1 MMKAAGKVVRYSLIL
16 LVLVFA
22 LLVAAPFF
30 IDANQYKSLIVDQAE
45 KATGRHIEIGTL
57 HASLFPWVGLTLEDV
72 HIANPKGFAA
82 GDLLQVKSLDVQV
95 AVMPLLRG
103 KYQIESFV
111 LDSPRLHLKR
121 AADGFTN
128 WEDLLSGG
136 QPVKSGKPEKSSG
149 QPAVQAKSTAS
160 HAAPGA
166 QPGGGALAALTA
178 RSLRMSDGEIHFLDA
193 TKDQVIDL
201 TALNIDVDDVQMQRP
216 VSLSVSGKLD
226 GNAFSLDGM
235 VGPLGDVTSLDVERL
250 PVKGHLGVPGADIG
264 KLAKFAAGLESLG
277 RGTLG
282 LDVQLEQRP
291 NGVRV
296 MAGSLKL
303 HLLADS
309 TDARAA
315 GTETSAG
322 VQAGSTATGVSA
334 HDLALDVKAQMP
346 DTRRMQIEQL
356 VASLDGEQLA
366 DVNGTLT
373 GIGGDMRY
381 QLRVNTPELTRRQLA
396 RWLPELHS
404 MYAAHPAP
412 WKTVKLGMLAA
423 GNASEVDIRDLQL
436 LLNGEL
442 VQVSGNV
449 NFASDPDIRL
459 RIASR
464 LLHVDPW
471 LPQPAQVAGNRTA
484 SNQATN
490 NQATNNQTAS
500 APATQGGAR
509 IDHAASQGSAA
520 GANPGASASD
530 AANGP
535 GRAVVPSAGE
545 AVEPD
550 LRFLKPWKI
559 AAVIQVDRMWMRGLD
574 MARLRADVA
583 GKQGVIKLSP
593 LRFEL
598 AGGRIEENASINA
611 AAYPVRWSESVK
623 VRDVQVQ
630 PLLVALARN
639 EMLSGSLQMETRL
652 TGRGLLPGEAMAGLN
667 GSGSVLLRDGS
678 IKGFDI
684 AAMLRNLRSF
694 GQHASGPQQT
704 DFSQLSGSFNVKN
717 GVARNDDL
725 FVASPLFRLT
735 GYGLVNLK
743 DKAMDYHLKPRLVG
757 TLVGQ
762 GDSEAVRKGLEVPL
776 RLIGPLDKPQVKLEV
791 SVESLLGNREA
802 IREIVKDPKAALK
815 NLLGGGLPGQPAAK
829 PGSESAAPARIE
841 PKSQPQQQPAQPVKP
856 LDQLLKQ
863 VLPGL

>member
-103 KYQIESFV
+103 KYQIERFA
-111 LDSPRLHLKR
+111 LDSPRVHLMR

-128 WEDLLSGG
+128 WEDLVSGG
-136 QPVKSGKPEKSSG
+136 QPAKPGQATG
-149 QPAVQAKSTAS
+149 QPAAQVNSAAGN
-160 HAAPGA
+160 AAPAVQQGE
-166 QPGGGALAALTA
+166 GVLAALTA
-178 RSLRMSDGEIHFLDA
+178 RSLRMSDGEVHYLDA
-193 TKDQVIDL
+193 TKEQAIDL

-235 VGPLGDVTSLDVERL
+235 VGPLGDVGSLDVKHL

-277 RGTLG
+277 SGTLG
-282 LDVQLEQRP
+282 LDVQIEQRP

-309 TDARAA
+309 AAARDAA
-315 GTETSAG
+315 T
-322 VQAGSTATGVSA
+322 QAGAGGQPGSTVMVASA
-334 HDLALDVKAQMP
+334 HDVALDVKAQMP
-346 DTRRMQIEQL
+346 DARRMQIEQL

-381 QLRVNTPELTRRQLA
+381 QLRVNTPELTRLQLA
-396 RWLPELHS
+396 RWVPELHS

-423 GNASEVDIRDLQL
+423 GNASQVDIRDLQL

-442 VQVSGNV
+442 VQVSGNIG
-449 NFASDPDIRL
+449 FASEPDIRL

-471 LPQPAQVAGNRTA
+471 LPQPAQGAEAPV
-484 SNQATN
+484 
-490 NQATNNQTAS
+490 AS
-500 APATQGGAR
+500 APVPQGGAR
-509 IDHAASQGSAA
+509 IDHAASQGTAA
-520 GANPGASASD
+520 GAPAANPGVSGASAE
-530 AANGP
+530 AP
-535 GRAVVPSAGE
+535 VAGK

-559 AAVIQVDRMWMRGLD
+559 AAVIQVDRMWVRGLD
-574 MARLRADVA
+574 MARLRADVN

-611 AAYPVRWSESVK
+611 AVYPVRWSESVK

-630 PLLVALARN
+630 PLLVALAKN
-639 EMLSGSLQMETRL
+639 DMLSGSLQMETRL
-652 TGRGLLPGEAMAGLN
+652 KGNGLLPGAAMAGLN
-667 GSGSVLLRDGS
+667 GSGNVLLRDGS

-684 AAMLRNLRSF
+684 AATLRNLRSF
-694 GQHASGPQQT
+694 GQPASGPQQT
-704 DFSQLSGSFNVKN
+704 DFSQLSGSFNIKN

-735 GYGLVNLK
+735 GYGVVNLK

-791 SVESLLGNREA
+791 SIESLLGNREA
-802 IREIVKDPKAALK
+802 IREIVKDPKSALK
-815 NLLGGGLPGQPAAK
+815 NLLGGGLPGQPAAR
-829 PGSESAAPARIE
+829 PGNESAAPARIE
-841 PKSQPQQQPAQPVKP
+841 PKSQPQQQPAQPIKP